1 MRACVRACGERGEGG
16 FGGRS
21 RRVCRVAL
29 GEAGRLRCLGL
40 VAVRP
45 SRLPPSAATGGSPT
59 ASLEL
64 VVERLTNSQGLD
76 DLVQSLDVFDSL
88 QLTEAQAH
96 AAAKSVVPVLC
107 QLLRSEFGDEAVLQ
121 RVLAQLS
128 KLCCG
133 KTDGKSSAA
142 TGSSPGATIF
152 LSEKA
157 NFEIL
162 LECLSHQSTWVQIHS
177 IGLIAGMLECERTAL
192 EEMLLSCNLGL
203 RRLMDIIALGQEVHI
218 KARNDMLSLLLSLTR
233 SNDRI
238 KEFISFSQGFEM
250 IFDILAQESSGT
262 GSANSALSL
271 DCLRLL
277 KNILSDNRVTRKMF
291 AQSAAASLLPD
302 LFVGWEATRHQP

>member
-1 MRACVRACGERGEGG
+1 MSSW
-16 FGGRS
+16 FGGGGQGGGVEAPATRDA
-21 RRVCRVAL
+21 VA
-29 GEAGRLRCLGL
+29 
-40 VAVRP
+40 
-45 SRLPPSAATGGSPT
+45 PP
-59 ASLEL
+59 ASLAL

-76 DLVQSLDVFDSL
+76 DLVASLDAFAAL
-88 QLTEAQAH
+88 RLTSAQAH
-96 AAAKSVVPVLC
+96 TAAASVVPVLC

-133 KTDGKSSAA
+133 EDESGGGDKDHKSE
-142 TGSSPGATIF
+142 GDHPGATVF

-177 IGLIAGMLECERTAL
+177 IGLIAGILECERAPL

-203 RRLMDIIALGQEVHI
+203 RRLMDVIALGHEVHI
-218 KARNDMLSLLLSLTR
+218 KVRNDMLSLLQSLTR

-250 IFDILAQESSGT
+250 IFDILDQ
-262 GSANSALSL
+262 
-271 DCLRLL
+271 
-277 KNILSDNRVTRKMF
+277 V
-291 AQSAAASLLPD
+291 P
-302 LFVGWEATRHQP
+302 H